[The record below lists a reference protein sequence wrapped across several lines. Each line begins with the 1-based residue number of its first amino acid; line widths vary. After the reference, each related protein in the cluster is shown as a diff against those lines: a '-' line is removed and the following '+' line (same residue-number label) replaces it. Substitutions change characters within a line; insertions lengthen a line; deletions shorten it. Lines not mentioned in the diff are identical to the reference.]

1 MPVLTYDMNGGTF
14 APPPQ
19 TLDSGVAGTITD
31 TAASRTVSITFD
43 ANGGTFVGSSSTITN
58 TYEVTTFDWATTPD
72 GASAYSAGDSI
83 TITEDTTLYAVWPTY
98 LVTLMSLPVE
108 GLESGDIIERLGYR
122 LEPNSHWTVTQNGA
136 NPVPS
141 PWQVTSDYLTNNAV
155 TVYAKW
161 QYRVNIHLRGGFSLA
176 GPPYLINSGCE
187 YVGVVRAE
195 EVGEGIGSDAPI
207 HLIPTPTSPIHNF
220 IEYVPEVG
228 DVVVTAQKYGSQPYT
243 TMQAFYNRGDVWTA
257 PQIALTFTPSIG
269 LSEFPALME
278 TSQIWIT
285 SAVPGSELENLVVGL
300 DYNASGWDRVELTL
314 GAETRTIKFTPR
326 GGGSLYNVIQGEVNL
341 SAGTITSVTYELLV
355 EMPSDWED
363 GYSNYY
369 VRTGS
374 NTYEPNEE
382 ADWSVAYPEGV
393 YEQVATELLIEVP
406 HIEIPDGVTDFVP
419 SANTGDI
426 LGVQYYTNIRDEGS
440 IIADP
445 GHLGQLH
452 LWKTHGQTLVSPFTF
467 IPPTPGDVDTP
478 YGFALNLSK
487 DGYNAI
493 RFATSEERADYLE
506 EYPDD
511 IDPAVDP
518 QIHFTYNVDEPVE
531 YYTVWYVQ
539 RFTIT
544 FRYGYKSG
552 DADIISIQHV
562 EAGRSAIPPDD
573 PYRTGY
579 VFTGWD
585 GTYTEVDSDADVIA
599 QWRSGHSPIWI
610 RDNGIWVEYDPN

>member
-43 ANGGTFVGSSSTITN
+43 ANGGTFVGSSSTLAN

-83 TITEDTTLYAVWPTY
+83 TIAEDTTLYAVWPIY

-122 LEPNSHWTVTQNGA
+122 LEPNSHWTVTQNGTD
-136 NPVPS
+136 PVPS
-141 PWQVTSDYLTNNAV
+141 PWRVTSDYLTNNAV

-187 YVGVVRAE
+187 YVGGADGNLYENADSR
-195 EVGEGIGSDAPI
+195 
-207 HLIPTPTSPIHNF
+207 NF
-220 IEYVPEVG
+220 ITIMYPPDHGSVTPVQIRYLPELG
-228 DVVVTAQKYGSQPYT
+228 DVVIRVESGHPGAV
-243 TMQAFYNRGDVWTA
+243 FYNTGTVWKT
-257 PQIALTFTPSIG
+257 PQIPLTFVYSG
-269 LSEFPALME
+269 HQSEFPTGMT
-278 TSQIWIT
+278 TSGIWVT
-285 SAVPGSELENLVVGL
+285 NVVPGSELENLVVAL

-314 GAETRTIKFTPR
+314 GPETRTIKFTPR
-326 GGGSLYNVIQGEVNL
+326 GGGSLYNIIQGEVNL
-341 SAGTITSVTYELLV
+341 STGTITSVTYELLV

-393 YEQVATELLIEVP
+393 YEQVATELLIEIP

-452 LWKTHGQTLVSPFTF
+452 LWKTHGQPLVSPFTF

-552 DADIISIQHV
+552 DQDIINVQHV
-562 EAGRSAIPPDD
+562 TAGGSAIPPDD